1 MVSSSPREFYIT
13 RLSISLLG
21 VYDARMSAIVILGH
35 SGSGKTSVGEWVA
48 DYLNMPCIDTD
59 DKVLKHLGK
68 TSIQSVWNEQG
79 EASWREAEAEIIPGL
94 LKEDNVVILG
104 GQTSM
109 PASVKDA
116 IANMPMIF
124 NCVADEET
132 TLARIAKCE
141 DHLVR
146 DLDEVQV
153 RSERV
158 KEYRQ
163 LATHELDTN
172 GDFASAIPRIK
183 ALLALNPK
191 SNQ

>member
-1 MVSSSPREFYIT
+1 VRD
-13 RLSISLLG
+13 

-48 DYLNMPCIDTD
+48 KYLDMPCIDTD
-59 DKVLKHLGK
+59 RRVLEHLNK
-68 TSIQSVWNEQG
+68 TSIQSVWDEEG
-79 EASWREAEAEIIPGL
+79 EVSWLEAETEIIPGL

-109 PASVKDA
+109 TASVKDA
-116 IANMPMIF
+116 IANMTMII
-124 NCVADEET
+124 NCVADETT
-132 TLARIAKCE
+132 TLSRIAKCE

-158 KEYRQ
+158 KEYGQ

-183 ALLALNPK
+183 ALLALNPNT
-191 SNQ
+191 NQ